1 MSKSQ
6 ISLGNKVGNSRS
18 ADQTIK
24 IYIENQMLEPKDTGK
39 YLGLHIDKRLSW
51 NRHIEHN
58 NLIVN

>member
-1 MSKSQ
+1 M
-6 ISLGNKVGNSRS
+6 GNKVGNSRS

-24 IYIENQMLEPKDTGK
+24 TYIENQMLEPKDTAK